1 MQGPSRP
8 ADSEKGK
15 ACFLTKTS
23 LLSYLLAEKS
33 GVVMELLDSPANLY
47 GEASVS
53 GKRAGRSRDRKE
65 EEQRENRIR
74 YERPPYIHKGLI
86 DGAVL

>member
-1 MQGPSRP
+1 
-8 ADSEKGK
+8 
-15 ACFLTKTS
+15 
-23 LLSYLLAEKS
+23 
-33 GVVMELLDSPANLY
+33 MELLDSPANLY

-65 EEQRENRIR
+65 EELRENRIR